1 MFELLAPPPQVCIDI
16 PSNDEDGNDAFGG
29 LERVAEAFQTDLV
42 NGITGEIGDLSQR
55 RANAVY
61 ETPVPAA
68 RNFFELVMKSS
79 NRHTIF
85 LLIVSA
91 ALSLGFGIKEEGP
104 RTGWYEG
111 VLIILAIIILVIVP
125 AVRDFLGEN
134 SENLR
139 SCDWRRSI
147 LGKGMPYSW

>member
-1 MFELLAPPPQVCIDI
+1 MFELLVHAY
-16 PSNDEDGNDAFGG
+16 GG
-29 LERVAEAFQTDLV
+29 VEGIAAAFQTDLK
-42 NGITGEIGDLSQR
+42 NGITGEIGDPSR
-55 RANAVY
+55 PRANAVY

-68 RNFFELVMKSS
+68 RNFSKLVMKSS

-85 LLIVSA
+85 LLIISA

-125 AVRDFLGEN
+125 AVREFQ
-134 SENLR
+134 
-139 SCDWRRSI
+139 
-147 LGKGMPYSW
+147 P